1 MGPAE
6 MGPERK
12 GEKLSGTIFV
22 ILTVKIG
29 QHRSISDNIGQI
41 RTTFDSQKLS
51 AITFVNSSR
60 FFAISLRPHLG
71 RPHLALPNFQG
82 FGFQGLCLKV
92 FLEAF
97 FGHFLSFWVQTWAP
111 RPSPLDRACLSQLF

>member
-12 GEKLSGTIFV
+12 GEKLSGKIFV
-22 ILTVKIG
+22 ILIVKIG
-29 QHRSISDNIGQI
+29 QNRSISDKIGQT
-41 RTTFDSQKLS
+41 RTTFVSQKLS

-71 RPHLALPNFQG
+71 RPHLALPNKRRALQETSPG
-82 FGFQGLCLKV
+82 YVERTGGLGCIP
-92 FLEAF
+92 
-97 FGHFLSFWVQTWAP
+97 P
-111 RPSPLDRACLSQLF
+111 RFHTVNQVSIS